1 MFAEVIR
8 GRFRGEADG
17 SVDAAYVLP
26 NAARV
31 GLAVLDQAHGALLG
45 RLNAAH
51 RALAAKDEATARL
64 QLEVLRSDMAT
75 HFDLEEQIMQAL
87 GFRAM
92 RDHVRHHAASAARFE
107 DIFRKSLARGAL
119 LVEDLDHCFHAL
131 IDEIM
136 RGDVALKTHFQS
148 MSSRRPVQQQGVS

>member
-1 MFAEVIR
+1 VFAEVIR
-8 GRFRGEADG
+8 GRFRDQPDG
-17 SVDAAYVLP
+17 SAAYALP
-26 NAARV
+26 NAASI
-31 GLAVLDQAHGALLG
+31 GLPVLDQAHAALLG

-64 QLEVLRSDMAT
+64 QLEMLRSDLAT

-92 RDHVRHHAASAARFE
+92 REDVRRHAASAAQLE

-119 LVEDLDHCFHAL
+119 LVEDLDRCFHLL

-136 RGDVALKTHFQS
+136 RGDVALKSHFQS
-148 MSSRRPVQQQGVS
+148 MSSARPLQQQGAS